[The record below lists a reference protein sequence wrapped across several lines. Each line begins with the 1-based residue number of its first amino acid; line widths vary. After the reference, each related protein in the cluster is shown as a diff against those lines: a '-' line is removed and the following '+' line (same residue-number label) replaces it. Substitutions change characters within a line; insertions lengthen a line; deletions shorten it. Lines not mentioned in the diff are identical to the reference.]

1 MKTVLLHDNYSINK
15 DGHFPIGGYDT
26 VELAKEYGTP
36 LYVLDEQKV
45 REMCR
50 KYNDGAKKYFKSA
63 KILYASKALSFKG
76 AYRIADSEGLCA
88 DTVSSGEIFTALSA
102 GFPAEKIYFHG
113 NNKTPFDVEYAIKNG
128 VGCFVA
134 DNVKELEIIQETAQR
149 LGKGKIKVLLRI
161 TPGIDPH
168 THVKIATGNVDSK
181 FGESVETGQAL
192 EFVKAALEKT
202 HIELLGYHCHV
213 GSQSFDPKPF
223 LDAADIMFKFISDV
237 KKETGFEASVLNLGG
252 GFGVRYV
259 PEQKNLDVDY
269 MLCHIGEN
277 VKKNCRKYGLCE
289 PEMLFEPGR
298 SLVAAAGIT
307 LYTVGNIKTI
317 PGYKSYI
324 SIDGGMAD
332 NPRYALYEAPY
343 YCLIANKADKD
354 MDFKADIAGRCCES
368 GDIIQPGVTIQHC
381 SYGDILAVCV
391 TGAYNYSMSSN
402 YNRLEKPA
410 LVIVSKDGARL
421 GIKRETL
428 EDLTRND
435 L

>member
-1 MKTVLLHDNYSINK
+1 
-15 DGHFPIGGYDT
+15 
-26 VELAKEYGTP
+26 
-36 LYVLDEQKV
+36 
-45 REMCR
+45 
-50 KYNDGAKKYFKSA
+50 
-63 KILYASKALSFKG
+63 
-76 AYRIADSEGLCA
+76 
-88 DTVSSGEIFTALSA
+88 
-102 GFPAEKIYFHG
+102 
-113 NNKTPFDVEYAIKNG
+113 
-128 VGCFVA
+128 
-134 DNVKELEIIQETAQR
+134 
-149 LGKGKIKVLLRI
+149 
-161 TPGIDPH
+161 
-168 THVKIATGNVDSK
+168 
-181 FGESVETGQAL
+181 
-192 EFVKAALEKT
+192 
-202 HIELLGYHCHV
+202 
-213 GSQSFDPKPF
+213 
-223 LDAADIMFKFISDV
+223 
-237 KKETGFEASVLNLGG
+237 
-252 GFGVRYV
+252 
-259 PEQKNLDVDY
+259 
-269 MLCHIGEN
+269 
-277 VKKNCRKYGLCE
+277 
-289 PEMLFEPGR
+289 MLFEPGR

-410 LVIVSKDGARL
+410 LVIVSKDRARL